1 MIRFNH
7 QNRTWVYKTV
17 GVQSSHVLY
26 LLSVLS
32 LDGGVVMA
40 DMGLIGV
47 AVMGSNL
54 VHNLVRNGYS
64 VAAYNRTVARAVEL
78 AQSDPSGKIVAAV
91 SMEDFVSKLD
101 SPRRI
106 LLMVKAGKAVDDM
119 LEQLKPLLAPGDI
132 IVDGGNSF
140 FRDTELRTAALAQ
153 AGIHYVGMG
162 ISGGAEGA
170 LRGPSLMPGGP
181 EASYKQLGP
190 MLQAIAARPADGK
203 PCVAYLGPGGAGH
216 YVKMVHNGIEYA
228 IMQAIAEA
236 YALLSTCGKFD
247 AAKLAG
253 LFGEWNR
260 GELASYLVEIT
271 ARIFT
276 VHDPDSGKPLVE
288 LILDKAEQKGT
299 GQWTSQSALEQG
311 IALNI
316 ITSAVDGRVLS
327 ALKDE
332 RVQAAHILAGP
343 NGQLCDQ
350 RRLVTAVRAA
360 LYASMITA
368 YAQGFAL
375 LQNASHVFG
384 YNYQLA
390 EVARIWRAG
399 CIIRSALLEDIY
411 TAYTAQPELPNLL
424 IADSLV
430 KALAERQSDWRAAL
444 VMGVESGVALPVM
457 SAALAYYDAYRSARL
472 PANLI
477 QAQRDFFG
485 SHTYQRIDQ
494 PGYFHTEWE
503 ES

>member
-1 MIRFNH
+1 
-7 QNRTWVYKTV
+7 
-17 GVQSSHVLY
+17 
-26 LLSVLS
+26 
-32 LDGGVVMA
+32 
-40 DMGLIGV
+40 
-47 AVMGSNL
+47 
-54 VHNLVRNGYS
+54 
-64 VAAYNRTVARAVEL
+64 
-78 AQSDPSGKIVAAV
+78 
-91 SMEDFVSKLD
+91 
-101 SPRRI
+101 
-106 LLMVKAGKAVDDM
+106 
-119 LEQLKPLLAPGDI
+119 
-132 IVDGGNSF
+132 
-140 FRDTELRTAALAQ
+140 
-153 AGIHYVGMG
+153 MG

-236 YALLSTCGKFD
+236 YALLSTCGKFN

-276 VHDPDSGKPLVE
+276 VPDPDSGKPLVE

-485 SHTYQRIDQ
+485 SHTYERIDQ

-503 ES
+503 KS

>member
-1 MIRFNH
+1 
-7 QNRTWVYKTV
+7 
-17 GVQSSHVLY
+17 
-26 LLSVLS
+26 
-32 LDGGVVMA
+32 MA

-119 LEQLKPLLAPGDI
+119 LEQLKPLLAPDDI

-153 AGIHYVGMG
+153 AGIHYMGMG

-181 EASYKQLGP
+181 EASYKLLAP

-236 YALLSTCGKFD
+236 YAVLSTCGKFD
-247 AAKLAG
+247 AVKLAEV
-253 LFGEWNR
+253 FGEWNR

-271 ARIFT
+271 ARIFS
-276 VHDPDSGKPLVE
+276 VRDPDSGKPLVE
-288 LILDKAEQKGT
+288 LILDRAEQKGT

-311 IALNI
+311 IPLNV
-316 ITSAVDGRVLS
+316 ITSAVDWRVIS

-332 RVQAAHILAGP
+332 RVQAARILAGP
-343 NGQLCDQ
+343 NGQLYDQ
-350 RRLVTAVRAA
+350 RRLVTLGPARVTAVRAA

-384 YNYQLA
+384 YNYRLA

-399 CIIRSALLEDIY
+399 CIIRSVLLEEIY

-485 SHTYQRIDQ
+485 SHTYERIDR

-503 ES
+503 GF

>member
-1 MIRFNH
+1 
-7 QNRTWVYKTV
+7 
-17 GVQSSHVLY
+17 
-26 LLSVLS
+26 
-32 LDGGVVMA
+32 MA

-54 VHNLVRNGYS
+54 VHNLVRNGFR

-91 SMEDFVSKLD
+91 SIEDFVNKLD

-106 LLMVKAGKAVDDM
+106 LLMVKAGKPVDDM
-119 LEQLKPLLAPGDI
+119 IEQLKPLLAPGDTI
-132 IVDGGNSF
+132 IDGGNSF
-140 FRDTELRTAALAQ
+140 FRDTEVRTAALAQ

-181 EASYKQLGP
+181 EASYKVLAP
-190 MLQAIAARPADGK
+190 LLEAIAAKPADGK

-236 YALLSTCGKFD
+236 YALLTTCGKFD
-247 AAKLAG
+247 AARLAE

-260 GELASYLVEIT
+260 GEMASYLVEIT

-276 VHDPDSGKPLVE
+276 VCDPENGKPLVD

-311 IALNI
+311 IPLNV

-332 RVQAAHILAGP
+332 RVRAAHILAGP

-360 LYASMITA
+360 LFASMITA

-384 YNYQLA
+384 YNYRLA

-411 TAYTAQPELPNLL
+411 TAYNAQPDLPNLL
-424 IADSLV
+424 IAGSLV

-444 VMGVESGVALPVM
+444 VMGIESGVALPVM
-457 SAALAYYDAYRSARL
+457 SASLAYYDAYRSARL
-472 PANLI
+472 PSNLI

-485 SHTYQRIDQ
+485 SHTYERIDR

-503 ES
+503 TS

>member
-1 MIRFNH
+1 
-7 QNRTWVYKTV
+7 
-17 GVQSSHVLY
+17 
-26 LLSVLS
+26 
-32 LDGGVVMA
+32 MA

-54 VHNLVRNGYS
+54 VHNLVRNGFR

-78 AQSDPSGKIVAAV
+78 AQSDPSGKIVAAS

-101 SPRRI
+101 PPRRI
-106 LLMVKAGKAVDDM
+106 LLMVKAGKPVDDM
-119 LEQLKPLLAPGDI
+119 IAQLKPLLAPGDTI
-132 IVDGGNSF
+132 IDGGNSF
-140 FRDTELRTAALAQ
+140 FRDTEARTAALAPS
-153 AGIHYVGMG
+153 GIHFVGMG

-181 EASYKQLGP
+181 EESYKVLAP
-190 MLQAIAARPADGK
+190 MLEAIAAKPADGK

-228 IMQAIAEA
+228 IMQAISEA
-236 YALLSTCGKFD
+236 YALLTTCAMFD
-247 AAKLAG
+247 APRLAE

-276 VHDPDSGKPLVE
+276 VVDPDSGKPLVDV
-288 LILDKAEQKGT
+288 ILDKAEQKGT
-299 GQWTSQSALEQG
+299 GQWTSLSALEQG
-311 IALNI
+311 IPLNI
-316 ITSAVDGRVLS
+316 ITSAVDERVLS
-327 ALKDE
+327 AFKDE
-332 RVQAAHILAGP
+332 RVRAAHLLTGP
-343 NGQLCDQ
+343 NGQQCDQ
-350 RRLVTAVRAA
+350 RRLAAAVRAG

-384 YNYQLA
+384 YNYRLA

-411 TAYTAQPELPNLL
+411 TAYDTQPGLPNLL
-424 IADSLV
+424 VAGPLV
-430 KALAERQSDWRAAL
+430 KKLGGLQADWRAAV

-472 PANLI
+472 PSNLI

-485 SHTYQRIDQ
+485 SHTYERIDR

-503 ES
+503 ET

>member
-1 MIRFNH
+1 
-7 QNRTWVYKTV
+7 
-17 GVQSSHVLY
+17 
-26 LLSVLS
+26 
-32 LDGGVVMA
+32 
-40 DMGLIGV
+40 
-47 AVMGSNL
+47 
-54 VHNLVRNGYS
+54 
-64 VAAYNRTVARAVEL
+64 
-78 AQSDPSGKIVAAV
+78 
-91 SMEDFVSKLD
+91 
-101 SPRRI
+101 
-106 LLMVKAGKAVDDM
+106 
-119 LEQLKPLLAPGDI
+119 
-132 IVDGGNSF
+132 
-140 FRDTELRTAALAQ
+140 
-153 AGIHYVGMG
+153 
-162 ISGGAEGA
+162 
-170 LRGPSLMPGGP
+170 MPGGP
-181 EASYKQLGP
+181 EASYKVLAP
-190 MLQAIAARPADGK
+190 MLQAVAAKPADGK

-236 YALLSTCGKFD
+236 YALLTTCGKFD
-247 AAKLAG
+247 AARLAD

-276 VHDPDSGKPLVE
+276 VHDPDSGKPLVDQ
-288 LILDKAEQKGT
+288 ILDKAEQKGT

-311 IALNI
+311 IPLNV

-332 RVQAAHILAGP
+332 RVRAAHILSGP

-350 RRLVTAVRAA
+350 RRLVTAVRAS
-360 LYASMITA
+360 LYASMIIA

-384 YNYQLA
+384 YNYRLA

-411 TAYTAQPELPNLL
+411 TAYNAQPDLPNLL

-430 KALAERQSDWRAAL
+430 KALAERQSDWRSAL
-444 VMGVESGVALPVM
+444 VMGIESGVALPVM
-457 SAALAYYDAYRSARL
+457 SASLAYYDAYRSARL
-472 PANLI
+472 PSNLI

-485 SHTYQRIDQ
+485 SHTYERIDR

-503 ES
+503 ET

>member
-1 MIRFNH
+1 
-7 QNRTWVYKTV
+7 
-17 GVQSSHVLY
+17 
-26 LLSVLS
+26 
-32 LDGGVVMA
+32 MA

-119 LEQLKPLLAPGDI
+119 LEQLKPLLAPDDI

-153 AGIHYVGMG
+153 AGIHYMGMG

-190 MLQAIAARPADGK
+190 MLRAIAARPADGK

-424 IADSLV
+424 IAGSLV

-444 VMGVESGVALPVM
+444 VMGVQSGVALPVM

-485 SHTYQRIDQ
+485 SHTYERIDR

-503 ES
+503 

>member
-1 MIRFNH
+1 
-7 QNRTWVYKTV
+7 
-17 GVQSSHVLY
+17 
-26 LLSVLS
+26 
-32 LDGGVVMA
+32 MA

-54 VHNLVRNGYS
+54 VHNLVRNGYT

-106 LLMVKAGKAVDDM
+106 LLMVKAGKPVDDM
-119 LEQLKPLLAPGDI
+119 LEQLKPLLAPGDT

-140 FRDTELRTAALAQ
+140 FRDTELRTAALAKV
-153 AGIHYVGMG
+153 GIHYVGMG

-181 EASYKQLGP
+181 EASYKLLAP

-236 YALLSTCGKFD
+236 YALLNTCGNFD
-247 AAKLAG
+247 AARLAG

-271 ARIFT
+271 ARIFS
-276 VHDPDSGKPLVE
+276 VRDPDNGKPLVE

-311 IALNI
+311 IPLNV

-399 CIIRSALLEDIY
+399 CIIRSALLEDIF
-411 TAYTAQPELPNLL
+411 TAYTARPELPNLL

-430 KALAERQSDWRAAL
+430 KALSERQSDWRAAL
-444 VMGVESGVALPVM
+444 VMGVQSGVALPVM
-457 SAALAYYDAYRSARL
+457 SAALAYYDAYRSAHL

-485 SHTYQRIDQ
+485 SHTYERIDR

>member
-1 MIRFNH
+1 
-7 QNRTWVYKTV
+7 
-17 GVQSSHVLY
+17 
-26 LLSVLS
+26 
-32 LDGGVVMA
+32 MA

-54 VHNLVRNGYS
+54 VHNLVRNGFS

-91 SMEDFVSKLD
+91 SIEDFVNKLD

-106 LLMVKAGKAVDDM
+106 LLMVKAGKPVDDM
-119 LEQLKPLLAPGDI
+119 IEQLKPLLAPGDTI
-132 IVDGGNSF
+132 IDGGNSF
-140 FRDTELRTAALAQ
+140 FRDTEVRTAALAQ

-181 EASYKQLGP
+181 EASYKVLAP
-190 MLQAIAARPADGK
+190 LLEAIAAKPADGK

-236 YALLSTCGKFD
+236 YALLTTCGKFD
-247 AAKLAG
+247 AARLAE

-260 GELASYLVEIT
+260 GEMASYLVEIT

-276 VHDPDSGKPLVE
+276 VCDPENGKPLVD

-311 IALNI
+311 IPLNV

-332 RVQAAHILAGP
+332 RVYAAHILSGP

-360 LYASMITA
+360 LFASMITA

-384 YNYQLA
+384 YNYRLA

-411 TAYTAQPELPNLL
+411 TAYNAQPDLPNLL
-424 IADSLV
+424 IAGSLV

-444 VMGVESGVALPVM
+444 VMGIESGVALPVM
-457 SAALAYYDAYRSARL
+457 SASLAYYDAYRSARL
-472 PANLI
+472 PSNLI

-485 SHTYQRIDQ
+485 SHTYERIDR

>member
-1 MIRFNH
+1 
-7 QNRTWVYKTV
+7 
-17 GVQSSHVLY
+17 
-26 LLSVLS
+26 
-32 LDGGVVMA
+32 MA

-54 VHNLVRNGYS
+54 VHNLVRNGFS

-78 AQSDPSGKIVAAV
+78 AQSDPSGKIVAAT
-91 SMEDFVSKLD
+91 SIEDFVNKLD

-119 LEQLKPLLAPGDI
+119 IDQLKPLLAPGDTI
-132 IVDGGNSF
+132 IDGGNSF
-140 FRDTELRTAALAQ
+140 FRDTEVRTAALAQ

-181 EASYKQLGP
+181 EASYKVLAP
-190 MLQAIAARPADGK
+190 MLQAVAAKPADGK

-236 YALLSTCGKFD
+236 YALLSACGKFD
-247 AAKLAG
+247 APRLAD

-276 VHDPDSGKPLVE
+276 VRDPESGKPLVDQ
-288 LILDKAEQKGT
+288 ILDKAEQKGT

-311 IALNI
+311 IPLNV

-332 RVQAAHILAGP
+332 RIHAAHILAGP

-350 RRLVTAVRAA
+350 RRLVTAVRAS
-360 LYASMITA
+360 LYASMIIA
-368 YAQGFAL
+368 YTQGFAL

-384 YNYQLA
+384 YNYRLA

-411 TAYTAQPELPNLL
+411 TAYNAQPDLPNLL

-430 KALAERQSDWRAAL
+430 KALAERQSDWRSAL
-444 VMGVESGVALPVM
+444 VMGIESGVALPVM
-457 SAALAYYDAYRSARL
+457 SASLAYYDAYRSARL
-472 PANLI
+472 PSNLI

-485 SHTYQRIDQ
+485 SHTYERIDR

>member
-1 MIRFNH
+1 
-7 QNRTWVYKTV
+7 
-17 GVQSSHVLY
+17 
-26 LLSVLS
+26 
-32 LDGGVVMA
+32 MA

-54 VHNLVRNGYS
+54 VHNLVRNGFR
-64 VAAYNRTVARAVEL
+64 VTAYNRTVARAVEL

-91 SMEDFVSKLD
+91 SIEDFVNKLD

-106 LLMVKAGKAVDDM
+106 LLMVKAGKPVDDM
-119 LEQLKPLLAPGDI
+119 IEQLKPLLDLGDTI
-132 IVDGGNSF
+132 IDGGNSF
-140 FRDTELRTAALAQ
+140 FRDTETRTAALAQ
-153 AGIHYVGMG
+153 VGIHYVGMG

-181 EASYKQLGP
+181 EASYKVLAP
-190 MLQAIAARPADGK
+190 MLEAIAAKPADGK
-203 PCVAYLGPGGAGH
+203 PCVTYLGPGGAGH

-236 YALLSTCGKFD
+236 YALLTTCGKFD
-247 AAKLAG
+247 AARLAD

-276 VHDPDSGKPLVE
+276 VHDPDNGKPLVD

-311 IALNI
+311 IPLNV

-332 RVQAAHILAGP
+332 RVRAAHILAGP

-350 RRLVTAVRAA
+350 RRLVTAVRAS
-360 LYASMITA
+360 LYASMFIA

-375 LQNASHVFG
+375 LQNASHVFN
-384 YNYQLA
+384 YNYRLA

-411 TAYTAQPELPNLL
+411 TAYNAQPDLPNLL
-424 IADSLV
+424 IAGSLV
-430 KALAERQSDWRAAL
+430 KVLAERQSDWRSAL

-457 SAALAYYDAYRSARL
+457 SASLAYYDAYRSAHL
-472 PANLI
+472 PSNLI

-485 SHTYQRIDQ
+485 SHTYERIDR

-503 ES
+503 ET